1 MTSEMVPQ
9 TRDIAQLLA
18 GPEGDFLRKGLE
30 RLLHQVMEAEVS
42 AQVGAALHE
51 RSEERTTWR
60 NGYRPRTWETRV
72 GPMLLEIPKL
82 RQGSYF
88 PSFIEPR
95 KRSER
100 ALLAVVQEAYV
111 HGVST
116 RKVDDLVKALG
127 CSGIDKSTV
136 SRICTELDEEA
147 QVFRTRSLEGEV
159 PYLWLDAVYEK
170 VREGGHVRSMAVVL
184 AIGVTAEGTRTVLG
198 IDVGN
203 CEDEA
208 FWSAFLRSLVQRGLC
223 GVQLV
228 ISDAHAGLKRA
239 IAKIFVGA
247 TWQRCRVHTMRSLLT
262 HVPKSQQSMV
272 LAAVKTIF
280 VQPSQA
286 EARRKLKE
294 VAQALEKGCP
304 KAAEQLQ
311 EAADDVL
318 AYMTFPPEHWRQI
331 HSTNPLERQN
341 KEIRRRTRV
350 IGIFPHRASA
360 LRLVTMLLWEQH
372 DEWQAMT
379 KAYFSKTS
387 MAKLTR
393 AVAPPPGLMKESATG

>member
-9 TRDIAQLLA
+9 TRDIAQILA

-136 SRICTELDEEA
+136 SRICKELDEEA
-147 QVFRTRSLEGEV
+147 QAFRTRSLEGEV

-208 FWSAFLRSLVQRGLC
+208 FWSAFLRSLVQRGLG

-262 HVPKSQQSMV
+262 HVPKSQQSIV

-286 EARRKLKE
+286 EAHRKLKE
-294 VAQALEKGCP
+294 VAQALEKSCP
-304 KAAEQLQ
+304 KAAELLQ

-318 AYMTFPPEHWRQI
+318 AYMAFPPEHWRQI

>member
-9 TRDIAQLLA
+9 TSDMAQVLA
-18 GPEGDFLRKGLE
+18 GPEGDFLRRALE
-30 RLLHQVMEAEVS
+30 QLLRQVMEAEVT

-51 RSEERTTWR
+51 RSDDRTTWR
-60 NGYRPRTWETRV
+60 NGYRPRPWETRV

-82 RQGSYF
+82 RQGTYF
-88 PSFIEPR
+88 PSFLEPR

-100 ALLAVVQEAYV
+100 ALLAVVQEAFV

-136 SRICTELDEEA
+136 SRICQELDAEA
-147 QVFRTRSLEGEV
+147 EAFRTRSLEDAV
-159 PYLWLDAVYEK
+159 PYVWLDAVYEK

-184 AIGVTAEGTRTVLG
+184 AIGVTADGTRTVLG
-198 IDVGN
+198 LDVGH

-208 FWSAFLRSLVQRGLC
+208 FWTEFLRGLVRRGLD

-228 ISDAHAGLKRA
+228 ISDAHAGLKKA
-239 IAKIFVGA
+239 AKKILVGA
-247 TWQRCRVHTMRSLLT
+247 TWQRCRVHTMRALLT
-262 HVPKSQQSMV
+262 HVPRAQQSMV

-280 VQPSQA
+280 AQPSQA
-286 EARRKLKE
+286 EARRQLEE
-294 VAQALEKGCP
+294 VATALDKKCP
-304 KAAEQLQ
+304 KAAQVLRD
-311 EAADDVL
+311 AAEDVL
-318 AYMTFPPEHWRQI
+318 AYMAFPSEHWRQI

-387 MAKLTR
+387 MAKLTGS
-393 AVAPPPGLMKESATG
+393 VSPPPGLMKESATG

>member
-9 TRDIAQLLA
+9 TRDIAQILA

-136 SRICTELDEEA
+136 SRICKELDEEA
-147 QVFRTRSLEGEV
+147 QAFRTRSLEGEV

-262 HVPKSQQSMV
+262 HIPKSQQSIV

-286 EARRKLKE
+286 EAHRKLKE
-294 VAQALEKGCP
+294 VAQALEKSCP
-304 KAAEQLQ
+304 KAAELLQ
-311 EAADDVL
+311 EAAGDVL
-318 AYMTFPPEHWRQI
+318 AYMAFPPEHWRQI